1 MNQTIL
7 RNYERLAQR
16 TGLQV
21 DREGGALYGT
31 RDGFSVLV
39 YPANLSYPYLLTIAV
54 AAVRESGPLTRE
66 EGKAFRQENPAAGAV
81 NQSGFLVSVTLKS
94 KRRQEKLAE
103 ALEQTLAGLGS
114 FLQRQGYVPCCQ
126 TCGRKIETEPRFV
139 GGGYAHLCQDCYAQL
154 QQRAVT
160 AQAARAENRIGGA
173 VGALLGSLIGVLCI
187 VLISQLGYVA
197 ALSGLVMAVCTLKG
211 YEMLGGRL
219 SGFGIAISS
228 VLMLAMTYV
237 GDRLDWAIIIA
248 RELEVD
254 LFSAFRA
261 VPLLL
266 SEQMIDVSNYWGNL
280 ALLYLFLLA
289 GAVPT
294 VLAAAKNRRRAGRV
308 YTLGRPE

>member
-1 MNQTIL
+1 M
-7 RNYERLAQR
+7 
-16 TGLQV
+16 
-21 DREGGALYGT
+21 
-31 RDGFSVLV
+31 
-39 YPANLSYPYLLTIAV
+39 
-54 AAVRESGPLTRE
+54 
-66 EGKAFRQENPAAGAV
+66 
-81 NQSGFLVSVTLKS
+81 
-94 KRRQEKLAE
+94 
-103 ALEQTLAGLGS
+103 
-114 FLQRQGYVPCCQ
+114 
-126 TCGRKIETEPRFV
+126 
-139 GGGYAHLCQDCYAQL
+139 
-154 QQRAVT
+154 T

-280 ALLYLFLLA
+280 ALLYLFLLV